1 MSSRPLFVYGTLRRG
16 CTNRHARLLDR
27 SAVYLGTACV
37 RGKLY
42 KVSWYPGIR
51 LRGGGDDWV
60 TGDLFRLRN
69 PATLA
74 ALDHYEGSHEYRRVE
89 ATAVRSDGCGVRC
102 WVYEYLGRVKRRI
115 ASGIG

>member
-1 MSSRPLFVYGTLRRG
+1 MVYGTLRRG

-27 SAVYLGTACV
+27 SARYLGTARV

-42 KVSWYPGIR
+42 KVRWYPGVR
-51 LRGGGDDWV
+51 LRGGADDWV

-69 PATLA
+69 PAMLA
-74 ALDHYEGSHEYRRVE
+74 ALDRYEGSHEYRRVE
-89 ATAVRSDGCGVRC
+89 ATAVRSGGRRVRC

-115 ASGIG
+115 ASGDWWKT